1 MRKWKLAAGGV
12 RKNEGDSDLRVRNML
27 NMWKVNTQGGR
38 LVATALVP
46 RVGTR
51 KMVIAT
57 V

>member
-12 RKNEGDSDLRVRNML
+12 RKNEGDSDLRIRNML

-46 RVGTR
+46 RAGTR